1 MLKLSLV
8 LDPNEDVSEGFS
20 FVNDLKTPQS
30 VLTVSDLV
38 WQSEFISACPP
49 PCLLCCLF
57 SLALLSLRQDDEQL
71 IGTVLTGSE
80 AEVLGMAGR
89 TADRNKAFLLSFF
102 TCRKL
107 VMLDSCL
114 MDFDKNR
121 EVDRRHLEATV
132 FSKLHRLM
140 GVIGVE
146 GCDLPCIHIRVLIR
160 CQCVCLSISGIGV
173 IMHSSAVLWLLSHR
187 LWRGRVI
194 HAQEQVDTFITD
206 QPCGGLRYYCA

>member
-1 MLKLSLV
+1 M
-8 LDPNEDVSEGFS
+8 
-20 FVNDLKTPQS
+20 
-30 VLTVSDLV
+30 
-38 WQSEFISACPP
+38 
-49 PCLLCCLF
+49 
-57 SLALLSLRQDDEQL
+57 SLRQDDEQL
-71 IGTVLTGSE
+71 VGTVLSGSE

-107 VMLDSCL
+107 VILDSCL

-121 EVDRRHLEATV
+121 DVGRCHLEATV
-132 FSKLHRLM
+132 FSKSHRLIE
-140 GVIGVE
+140 VIGVE

-160 CQCVCLSISGIGV
+160 RQCVCLSISCVGA

-194 HAQEQVDTFITD
+194 HAQKQVDTFITD
-206 QPCGGLRYYCA
+206 QLCGGLHYYCA

>member
-1 MLKLSLV
+1 MLLKLSLV
-8 LDPNEDVSEGFS
+8 LDPNEDVSEGFR
-20 FVNDLKTPQS
+20 FVNNLKTSQS

-38 WQSEFISACPP
+38 WQSEVISVSPP

-71 IGTVLTGSE
+71 VGTVLSGSE

-107 VMLDSCL
+107 VILDSCL

-121 EVDRRHLEATV
+121 EVGRCHLEATV
-132 FSKLHRLM
+132 FSK
-140 GVIGVE
+140 
-146 GCDLPCIHIRVLIR
+146 
-160 CQCVCLSISGIGV
+160 
-173 IMHSSAVLWLLSHR
+173 SH
-187 LWRGRVI
+187 
-194 HAQEQVDTFITD
+194 
-206 QPCGGLRYYCA
+206 